1 MYHIKKRAR
10 IKMSALLLL
19 LFLLLVITVYHA
31 NRVLRPQ
38 LMAIATQKTNDA
50 ISMLAQKV
58 LSAIDYDST
67 SFIYYHY
74 NEEHEITAVEY
85 DTKALNALLNQALDI
100 MDNSLEKAENG
111 EVDPILQE
119 VFFSDGVI
127 YEVPAGYLT
136 GITFLQNYGY
146 RFKISMRILNYVNG
160 DLEVES
166 EPYGI
171 NNSIIKIFLNL
182 SIEAEA
188 ITALQNKHIHF
199 EEKIPLIIQVV
210 NGIVPDYS
218 TTYQAKQNEKEE
230 SY

>member
-1 MYHIKKRAR
+1 
-10 IKMSALLLL
+10 
-19 LFLLLVITVYHA
+19 
-31 NRVLRPQ
+31 
-38 LMAIATQKTNDA
+38 
-50 ISMLAQKV
+50 
-58 LSAIDYDST
+58 
-67 SFIYYHY
+67 
-74 NEEHEITAVEY
+74 
-85 DTKALNALLNQALDI
+85 
-100 MDNSLEKAENG
+100 
-111 EVDPILQE
+111 
-119 VFFSDGVI
+119 
-127 YEVPAGYLT
+127 
-136 GITFLQNYGY
+136 
-146 RFKISMRILNYVNG
+146 MRILNYVNG